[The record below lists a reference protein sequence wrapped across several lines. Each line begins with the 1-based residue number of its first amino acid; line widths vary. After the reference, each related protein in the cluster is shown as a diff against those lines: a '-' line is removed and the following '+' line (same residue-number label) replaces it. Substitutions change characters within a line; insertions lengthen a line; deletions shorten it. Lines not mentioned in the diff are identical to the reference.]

1 MAPFSPVAGW
11 AGPEAWPPPPLP
23 LLDKEVKG
31 GAGREEVGEGTMGMP
46 RVW

>member
-1 MAPFSPVAGW
+1 MAAVGAVE
-11 AGPEAWPPPPLP
+11 EAWPLP
-23 LLDKEVKG
+23 LLEREVKG

>member
-1 MAPFSPVAGW
+1 
-11 AGPEAWPPPPLP
+11 
-23 LLDKEVKG
+23 LLDSEVKG